1 MSINGLRIGGQHRS
15 PLTTR
20 DKLTLTFGAIL
31 VVGCIT
37 TLILLAIGAL

>member
-20 DKLTLTFGAIL
+20 DKLALTFWLTL

-37 TLILLAIGAL
+37 MLILLAIGAL